1 MSRLLWVAIVIASS
15 VLIRVLYVH
24 YDWLTWLAV
33 LAFVAMVYVATA
45 SEENAE
51 EVLGYDCAKR
61 RPPPRVALLDHLLW
75 SLLTWGAAITL
86 TLLWCAFLLVDDETT
101 TFGPAYAPY
110 ARV

>member
-1 MSRLLWVAIVIASS
+1 MPLSRLAIPDEPDEDEEPPSLDV
-15 VLIRVLYVH
+15 
-24 YDWLTWLAV
+24 
-33 LAFVAMVYVATA
+33 